1 MGEFGLDLERVEDM
15 IDDEELEAASGDQV
29 VLGVLD
35 GTTPPEEWIELVG
48 AGNIVVLAIE
58 GNLEE
63 LAREFVPQ
71 IDEQGGN
78 VVHFRSFLIITPPG
92 QSVDNSR
99 L

>member
-1 MGEFGLDLERVEDM
+1 MSEFGLDLERVEEL
-15 IDDEELEAASGDQV
+15 IDDEELEAASEDRV

-35 GTTPPEEWIELVG
+35 GTTPPEEWVELVG
-48 AGNIVVLAIE
+48 AGHTVVLAVE
-58 GNLEE
+58 GSLEE

-71 IDEQGGN
+71 IDEHGGD
-78 VVHFRSFLIITPPG
+78 VVHFRSFLIMTPPG